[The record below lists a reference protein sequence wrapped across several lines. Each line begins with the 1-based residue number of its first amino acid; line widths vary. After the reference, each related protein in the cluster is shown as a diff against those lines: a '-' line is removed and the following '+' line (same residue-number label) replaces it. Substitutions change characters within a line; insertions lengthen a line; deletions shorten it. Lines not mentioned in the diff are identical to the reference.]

1 MNKTLAEGLEFAK
14 TLAASLA
21 DLDRRIQPFII
32 PPFTSAREVK
42 KALWATRVLVGAQN
56 MHWCDAGAWTGEIS
70 PDMLKDCGVDLVELG
85 HSERRQYFAEN
96 DHTVGLKTAAAMRH
110 GLIPLVCVGENLE
123 ERERGRASEVLSNQV
138 RGALQFVES
147 DAPLDKIR
155 FAYEPVWAIGEKGVP
170 AEPVYA
176 NAQHALIKD
185 TASEILG
192 SRPQVL
198 YGGSVT
204 PENSVHLL
212 DQPDIDGLFI
222 GRSAWQAE
230 NYIKILQ
237 LVSEMLNLEKEDT
250 EMKIA
255 IGADSAG
262 KPLLDVIAAHL
273 NEKGGVTLSDLSH
286 PGYYAEVSERV
297 ARSILEGEN
306 DRGILICGT
315 GIGVSISAN
324 KIPGIRAA
332 LAHDSYS
339 AERAAKSNNA
349 QIITM
354 GARVIG
360 PEVAKSIV
368 DTWLASKFDPNGPSA
383 ANVMAIDKLDSGK
396 LVAL

>member
-1 MNKTLAEGLEFAK
+1 V
-14 TLAASLA
+14 
-21 DLDRRIQPFII
+21 
-32 PPFTSAREVK
+32 REVK
-42 KALWATRVLVGAQN
+42 KALRNTEVLVGAQN
-56 MHWCDAGAWTGEIS
+56 MHWFEAGAWTGEIS
-70 PDMLKDCGVDLVELG
+70 PEMLKDCGLDLVELG
-85 HSERRQYFAEN
+85 HSERRQYFGET

-110 GLIPLVCVGENLE
+110 GLIPLICVGENIE
-123 ERERGRASEVLSNQV
+123 QRESGRASEVLSNQV
-138 RGALQFVES
+138 KGALQFVES
-147 DAPLDKIR
+147 DPLLDQIR
-155 FAYEPVWAIGEKGVP
+155 FAYEPVWAIGEKGVL
-170 AEPVYA
+170 AEPAYA
-176 NAQHALIKD
+176 NLQHSLIKD
-185 TASEILG
+185 AACELLG

-204 PENSVHLL
+204 PENSVDLL
-212 DQPDIDGLFI
+212 VQPDIDGLFI

-230 NYIKILQ
+230 KYITILQ
-237 LVSEMLNLEKEDT
+237 LVSEMLNPEKEHN

-273 NEKGGVTLSDLSH
+273 NEKSGVTLSDLSE
-286 PGYYAEVSERV
+286 PGYYAELSERV

-332 LAHDSYS
+332 LTHDTYS

-368 DTWLASKFDPNGPSA
+368 DSWLAFEFDPAGPSA
-383 ANVMAIDKLDSGK
+383 GNVMAIDKLDSAK
-396 LVAL
+396 LATL